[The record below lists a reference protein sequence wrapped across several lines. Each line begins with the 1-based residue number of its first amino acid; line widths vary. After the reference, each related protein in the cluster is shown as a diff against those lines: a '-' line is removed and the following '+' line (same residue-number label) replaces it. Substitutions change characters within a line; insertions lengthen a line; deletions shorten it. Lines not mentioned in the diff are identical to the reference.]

1 MASNINF
8 NKNVFD
14 KNLYL
19 KTIDTSFNELG
30 VQPIQEQIDNQP
42 TIQEFFKMYNELF
55 YEIPEIGDI
64 NSHEYL
70 VLTSAEYIG
79 YENDSE
85 EIQALKD
92 EIASLRQELLE
103 VQNELVDIAAD
114 TNITAD
120 TNQ

>member
-1 MASNINF
+1 MANNINF

-14 KNLYL
+14 KTLYL
-19 KTIDTSFNELG
+19 KTINTSFSELG

-70 VLTSAEYIG
+70 VLTSAEYTG

-92 EIASLRQELLE
+92 EIASLREELLE
-103 VQNELVDIAAD
+103 VQNELV
-114 TNITAD
+114 NITAD